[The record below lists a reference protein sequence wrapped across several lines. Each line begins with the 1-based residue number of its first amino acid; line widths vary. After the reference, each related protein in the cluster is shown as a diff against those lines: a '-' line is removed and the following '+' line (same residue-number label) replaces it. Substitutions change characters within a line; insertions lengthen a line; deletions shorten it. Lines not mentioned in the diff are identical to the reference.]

1 MNWGQALIALDTGE
15 RCRYRGIPVI
25 VAGVEV
31 KRLARIDNETAQ
43 PYCIGDRFYSCRL
56 LGAGRSGGTMYDG
69 RLDEL
74 MTEQEYLESL
84 KKEKEEHHEQT
95 QRTV

>member
-25 VAGVEV
+25 VAGVEI
-31 KRLARIDNETAQ
+31 KRMARINNETAQ
-43 PYCIGDRFYSCRL
+43 PYCVGDKFYSCRL
-56 LGAGRSGGTMYDG
+56 LGAGKSGGTMYDG

-74 MTEQEYLESL
+74 QTEEEYLMGL
-84 KKEKEEHHEQT
+84 KKQKERDKT
-95 QRTV
+95 DG

>member
-31 KRLARIDNETAQ
+31 KRMARIDNETKQ
-43 PYCIGDRFYSCRL
+43 PYCDGDRFYSCRL
-56 LGAGRSGGTMYDG
+56 LGAGNSGGTMYEG

-74 MTEQEYLESL
+74 MTEHEYLESL
-84 KKEKEEHHEQT
+84 KKQKEEHHEQT
-95 QRTV
+95 QSTV

>member
-31 KRLARIDNETAQ
+31 KRMARISNETKQ

-56 LGAGRSGGTMYDG
+56 LGAGNSGGTMYEG

-74 MTEQEYLESL
+74 ITEHEYLESL
-84 KKEKEEHHEQT
+84 KKQKEEHHEQT
-95 QRTV
+95 QSTV

>member
-31 KRLARIDNETAQ
+31 KRMARIDNETKQ
-43 PYCIGDRFYSCRL
+43 PYCAGDRFYSC
-56 LGAGRSGGTMYDG
+56 
-69 RLDEL
+69 
-74 MTEQEYLESL
+74 
-84 KKEKEEHHEQT
+84 
-95 QRTV
+95 

>member
-25 VAGVEV
+25 VAGVEI
-31 KRLARIDNETAQ
+31 KRMARINNETAQ

-56 LGAGRSGGTMYDG
+56 LGAGRSGGTLYEGM
-69 RLDEL
+69 LDDL
-74 MTEQEYLESL
+74 MTEGEYLETL
-84 KKEKEEHHEQT
+84 KQKERDEHG
-95 QRTV
+95 

>member
-1 MNWGQALIALDTGE
+1 MNWGQALNALDTGE

-31 KRLARIDNETAQ
+31 KRMARIDNETAQ
-43 PYCIGDRFYSCRL
+43 PYCVGDRFFSCRL
-56 LGAGRSGGTMYDG
+56 LGAGRSGGTLYEG

-74 MTEQEYLESL
+74 QTEEEYLVEL
-84 KKEKEEHHEQT
+84 KKQKEREKT
-95 QRTV
+95 DG

>member
-15 RCRYRGIPVI
+15 QCRYRGIPVI

-31 KRLARIDNETAQ
+31 KRMARVNNETAQ
-43 PYCIGDRFYSCRL
+43 PYCVGDRFYSCRL
-56 LGAGRSGGTMYDG
+56 LGAGRSGGTLYEG

-74 MTEQEYLESL
+74 MTEEEYLKSL
-84 KKEKEEHHEQT
+84 NKEKGET
-95 QRTV
+95 S

>member
-31 KRLARIDNETAQ
+31 KRMARIDNETKQ
-43 PYCIGDRFYSCRL
+43 SYCVGDRFYSCRL
-56 LGAGRSGGTMYDG
+56 LGAGNSGGTMYEG
-69 RLDEL
+69 RLDDL
-74 MTEQEYLESL
+74 MTEHEYLESL
-84 KKEKEEHHEQT
+84 KKQKEEHHET
-95 QRTV
+95 KSTV

>member
-15 RCRYRGIPVI
+15 RVRYRGMPVI

-31 KRLARIDNETAQ
+31 KRMARIDNTTAE
-43 PYCIGDRFYSCRL
+43 PYCVGDRFYSCRL
-56 LGAGRSGGTMYDG
+56 LGAGRSGGHVYEG

-74 MTEQEYLESL
+74 QTEEEYLQSL
-84 KKEKEEHHEQT
+84 KEGEHHETENQ
-95 QRTV
+95 

>member
-31 KRLARIDNETAQ
+31 KRMARIDNETKQ
-43 PYCIGDRFYSCRL
+43 PYCDGDRFYSCRL
-56 LGAGRSGGTMYDG
+56 LGAGNSGGTMYEG

-74 MTEQEYLESL
+74 MTEHEYLESL
-84 KKEKEEHHEQT
+84 KKQKEENHEQT
-95 QRTV
+95 QSTV